1 LVSNER
7 RRRNGEHACAGQ
19 NDGAGTASTPAQG
32 RLGEHGMLTRRNMM
46 AGTAALAAA
55 PRARAQATPTIRIGM
70 LQDASGANSI
80 LGGRL
85 SLECARQAILDQQ
98 GTTGIKVDLIAA
110 DHRNSPDLG
119 MSIAR
124 QWISS
129 GVDAIMEFNNSA
141 VALGVNTLIRDTD
154 RVMLANN
161 VGAAAL
167 SGKACTP
174 NETHWTFDTAMLARV
189 VGNALCDQGGDTWF
203 FIRADYVFGRELRDD
218 TAAVVRSR
226 GGKVLGESALPL
238 GSTDYASALL
248 EAQSS
253 GAKVVALA
261 LAGSDLQ
268 NCVKQAGEFGLM
280 RGQQKVAALVM
291 YPQYVQSLG
300 LQAVQHTFLT
310 ESFYWDLND
319 RTRALTAR
327 VQPRTSGMPPH
338 MGAAGA
344 YSAVRH
350 YLKAV
355 AALGPAEAKLS
366 GRTAVARMKQ
376 IPIEDDVLTN
386 ASIREDGRVVSDVYL
401 FEVKTPAE
409 SKSEWDLYN
418 LRATLGPD
426 RGWRPLAEGG
436 CPLVRG

>member
-1 LVSNER
+1 MIGR
-7 RRRNGEHACAGQ
+7 R
-19 NDGAGTASTPAQG
+19 T
-32 RLGEHGMLTRRNMM
+32 LM
-46 AGTAALAAA
+46 AGMAATGVASRAAA
-55 PRARAQATPTIRIGM
+55 QAQPTIRIGM

-85 SLECARQAILDQQ
+85 SLECARQAVIDQQ
-98 GTTGIKVDLIAA
+98 ATAGIAVDLIAA

-119 MSIAR
+119 VSIAR
-124 QWISS
+124 QWISE

-141 VALGVNTLIRDTD
+141 VALGVNTLIRDAD
-154 RVMLANN
+154 RVLLGNN

-167 SGKACTP
+167 SGKSCTP

-203 FIRADYVFGRELRDD
+203 FIRADYVFGRELKDD
-218 TAAVVRSR
+218 TATVVKGR
-226 GGKVLGESALPL
+226 GGTVVGEVALPL

-248 EAQSS
+248 MAQSS

-261 LAGSDLQ
+261 LAGTDLQ
-268 NCVKQAGEFGLM
+268 NCIKQAGEFGLM
-280 RGQQKVAALVM
+280 QGNQKVACLVM
-291 YPQYVQSLG
+291 YPQYVHAIG
-300 LQAVQHTFLT
+300 LAVVQRTYLA

-319 RTRALTAR
+319 RSRAFTAR
-327 VQPRTSGMPPH
+327 VLSRTSGMPPH

-355 AALGPAEAKLS
+355 AALGPAEAKRS
-366 GRTAVARMKQ
+366 GRAAVARMKQ

-401 FEVKTPAE
+401 FEVKSPAQ

-418 LRATLGPD
+418 LVATLGPE
-426 RGWRPLAEGG
+426 RAWRPMSEGG
-436 CPLVRG
+436 CPLVRT

>member
-1 LVSNER
+1 
-7 RRRNGEHACAGQ
+7 
-19 NDGAGTASTPAQG
+19 
-32 RLGEHGMLTRRNMM
+32 MLTRRTMV
-46 AGTAALAAA
+46 AGIGALAGAS
-55 PRARAQATPTIRIGM
+55 RARAQVPAIRIGM

-98 GTTGIKVDLIAA
+98 ATTGIKVDLFAA

-119 MSIAR
+119 VSLAR
-124 QWISS
+124 QWISD
-129 GVDAIMEFNNSA
+129 GVDAFMEFNNSA
-141 VALGVNTLIRDTD
+141 VALGVNTLIRDSN

-189 VGNALCDQGGDTWF
+189 IGNALCDQGGDTWF
-203 FIRADYVFGRELRDD
+203 FIRADYVFGKELKED
-218 TAAVVRSR
+218 TAAVVASR
-226 GGKVLGESALPL
+226 GGKILGEAAMPL

-248 EAQSS
+248 QAQSS

-261 LAGSDLQ
+261 LAGTDLQ
-268 NCVKQAGEFGLM
+268 NCIKQAGEFGLM
-280 RGQQKVAALVM
+280 RQQKVAALVM
-291 YPQYVQSLG
+291 YPQYAQAMG
-300 LQAVQHTFLT
+300 LQVAQHTYVT
-310 ESFYWDLND
+310 ETFYWDLNE
-319 RTRALTAR
+319 RTRALAAR
-327 VQPRTSGMPPH
+327 VRPRTSGMPPH

-355 AALGPAEAKLS
+355 ADLGVVQAKAS
-366 GRTAVARMKQ
+366 GRDVVARMKQ
-376 IPIEDDVLTN
+376 IPIDDDVLSN
-386 ASIREDGRVVSDVYL
+386 ASIREDGRVVSDAYL

-409 SKSEWDLYN
+409 SKSEWDVYN
-418 LRATLGPD
+418 FRATLGPD
-426 RGWRPLAEGG
+426 RAWRPMSEGG

>member
-1 LVSNER
+1 
-7 RRRNGEHACAGQ
+7 
-19 NDGAGTASTPAQG
+19 
-32 RLGEHGMLTRRNMM
+32 MLTRRNMM
-46 AGTAALAAA
+46 AGIAAVGAAS
-55 PRARAQATPTIRIGM
+55 RARAQTPTIRIGM

-85 SLECARQAILDQQ
+85 SLECARQAIIDQQ
-98 GTTGIKVDLIAA
+98 GTTGLKVDLIAA

-119 MSIAR
+119 VSIAR
-124 QWISS
+124 QWISD
-129 GVDAIMEFNNSA
+129 GVDAFMEFNNSA
-141 VALGVNTLIRDTD
+141 VALGVNTLIRDND

-189 VGNALCDQGGDTWF
+189 VANALCDQGGDTWF

-218 TAAVVRSR
+218 TAAIVEQR
-226 GGKVLGESALPL
+226 GGKVLGEAALPL

-248 EAQSS
+248 QAQSS

-261 LAGSDLQ
+261 LAGTDLQ
-268 NCVKQAGEFGLM
+268 NCIKQAGEFGLM
-280 RGQQKVAALVM
+280 RGAQKVAALVM
-291 YPQYVQSLG
+291 YPQYVQAIG
-300 LQAVQHTFLT
+300 LDVVQHTYLT

-327 VQPRTSGMPPH
+327 VTPRTSGMPPH

-355 AALGPAEAKLS
+355 AALGPAAAKAS
-366 GRTAVARMKQ
+366 GAATVARMKQ

-386 ASIREDGRVVSDVYL
+386 ASIRPDGRVVSDVYL

-409 SKSEWDLYN
+409 SKSPWDLYN

-426 RGWRPLAEGG
+426 RAWRPMSEGG
-436 CPLVRG
+436 CPLVHA